1 MALVINNKKKLFALG
16 VYCFIHL
23 TGPIQGQE
31 TPEMTE
37 TRKRRYWRRSGVFI
51 NFEQISHINNW

>member
-31 TPEMTE
+31 TQEMTE
-37 TRKRRYWRRSGVFI
+37 TRKRRY
-51 NFEQISHINNW
+51 